1 MGTIGPTL
9 TRRGTQEQK
18 DCSLP
23 RIIGGELELALGYS
37 EPNAG
42 SDLAGLETR
51 ADADGGEYVI
61 DGTKAWTSAAHSRQ
75 DHPIPS

>member
-18 DCSLP
+18 DCYLP
-23 RIIGGELELALGYS
+23 RIVAGELELALEYS

-51 ADADGGEYVI
+51 ADAGGEYVI
-61 DGTKAWTSAAHSRQ
+61 DETKAWTSAAHSRQ